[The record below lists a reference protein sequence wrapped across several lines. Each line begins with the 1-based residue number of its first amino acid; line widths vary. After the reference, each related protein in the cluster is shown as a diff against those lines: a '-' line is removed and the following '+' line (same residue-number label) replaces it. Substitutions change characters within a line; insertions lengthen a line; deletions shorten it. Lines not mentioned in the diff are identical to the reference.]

1 MVFYFFFFKQKTAYE
16 MRISDWSSDVCS
28 SDLLGMA
35 RRPIT
40 VYDANW
46 KLVCMLCTELPSIEK
61 GTAVPEKTA
70 DGKDGIAV
78 TFTLRPDAEWGDG
91 VPVTTKDVVFTWEV
105 GRNPKTGVGNLEM
118 CQSGRAQV

>member
-1 MVFYFFFFKQKTAYE
+1 MLAKAY
-16 MRISDWSSDVCS
+16 V
-28 SDLLGMA
+28 LGMA

-91 VPVTTKDVVFTWEV
+91 VQVPTTDAVFTRAV
-105 GRNPKTGVGNLEM
+105 GRIPQTRDGNLEKYTHTH
-118 CQSGRAQV
+118 